1 MIPLSSIGTAACAG
15 NLDQITAEFN
25 CEFERFFYA
34 LNAEEKTELES
45 ALKFCF
51 LTAERQLLKTD
62 NLLFEISGVPL
73 NSGVQA
79 KSLFFVK
86 KLDDLHSPKSGE
98 LRAQWCLNR
107 EGDTLFLN
115 GLAAKVQQQH
125 PEAIR
130 QAVAFYTEDR
140 SEGEHN
146 SGFHIRTE
154 KGSLEFSRNLCE
166 AEGVFV
172 LEALQKNDRQFATNE
187 PALPSVNH
195 IPDISFG
202 LFCTSESGEVV
213 YVNDAFAGYFGY
225 STAED
230 FRAEIS
236 NIVQVYKVQA
246 TRKSFLNLVKSK
258 GQIESID
265 GEFVRRDGSM
275 VRISGLVSSFR
286 DNTDKTL
293 YLQGA
298 VLASATNSVTDRIL
312 QPYISLFESFNDG
325 VAVVNL
331 DGEIVYSNKSL
342 QDLFESEPGE
352 LAGKS
357 PDGLFIQFERGET
370 ETDRSS
376 EKKILS
382 ATIREGNHSGRY
394 VYITK
399 SGRKVVTAVSC
410 TVVKSI
416 VGISGGIVMLVRD
429 ITLKVEE
436 QRQLLLAKQ
445 RADEANRLKESVLSN
460 LSHETRTP
468 LTSIIGFSSILCEYL
483 NDADEEIKS
492 FADNII
498 KSAEQLLCVIN
509 NLLLLAEQE
518 LKKSKYPVA
527 EVDLSEVILGL
538 IPDFEKDARE
548 SGLDFRHTVL
558 PELVAETNESAVG
571 TILTMICANAIK
583 FTEKGFVSV
592 KTGRINGSYIFIDIK
607 DTGVGIRPEM
617 IDQIFDP
624 FTQEIFGTTRIFP
637 GAGLGLSVC
646 RKLAAIINAE
656 ILVQSQKGKGSV
668 FRILIPVRHS
678 EKG

>member
-1 MIPLSSIGTAACAG
+1 M
-15 NLDQITAEFN
+15 DQITAEFN
-25 CEFERFFYA
+25 CEFERLFYA
-34 LNAEEKTELES
+34 LNSEEKTELES

-51 LTAERQLLKTD
+51 LTGERQLMKTD
-62 NLLFEISGVPL
+62 SQLFEISGVPL
-73 NSGVQA
+73 ISGGQA

-86 KLDDLHSPKSGE
+86 KLNYGHSPNPGE

-107 EGDTLFLN
+107 EGDTLFFN
-115 GLAAKVQQQH
+115 RIGAEIQQQQ
-125 PEAIR
+125 PEAMR
-130 QAVAFYTEDR
+130 QAVAFYAEDG
-140 SEGEHN
+140 SGGKQN
-146 SGFHIRTE
+146 SGFMVRTE
-154 KGSLEFSRNLCE
+154 KGSLEFSQKFCE

-172 LEALQKNDRQFATNE
+172 LEALQKKDRPFFTPEQ
-187 PALPSVNH
+187 ALAPVNH
-195 IPDISFG
+195 LPDLSFG
-202 LFCTSESGEVV
+202 LFCTKENGEIV

-225 STAED
+225 GSAGE

-236 NIVQVYKVQA
+236 NIAQIYKVQA
-246 TRKSFLNLVKSK
+246 ARKTFLSLAESK
-258 GQIESID
+258 RQIESID

-275 VRISGLVSSFR
+275 VWISGLVSCFR
-286 DNTDKTL
+286 DETDNML

-342 QDLFESEPGE
+342 QDLFESEPEE

-357 PDGLFIQFERGET
+357 PDVLFIQFEKGET

-376 EKKILS
+376 EMKIFS
-382 ATIREGNHSGRY
+382 ATLREGNHSGRY

-399 SGRKVVTAVSC
+399 SGRKVVTALSC
-410 TVVKSI
+410 TVVKNI
-416 VGISGGIVMLVRD
+416 VGISGGIVILVRD

-445 RADEANRLKESVLSN
+445 RADEANKLKESVLSN

-498 KSAEQLLCVIN
+498 KSAEQLLGVIN

-518 LKKSKYPVA
+518 LKKSKYPVS
-527 EVDLSEVILGL
+527 EVNLSEVLLGL
-538 IPDFEKDARE
+538 IPDYEKDARE

-558 PELVAETNESAVG
+558 PDLVAETNEAAVG

-592 KTGRINGSYIFIDIK
+592 TAGRINGSYIFIDIK
-607 DTGVGIRPEM
+607 DTGVGIRTEM

-624 FTQEIFGTTRIFP
+624 FIQESFGTTRTFP